1 MLIAI
6 RNSNTACMQLI
17 FVRTPTSARSHSSI
31 VPAGSSSWPSRM
43 GASCLLRM
51 AFLMSLLLSAAEL
64 STPLFL
70 LLLRPMLEQRVVIVL
85 PRSEELH
92 MHFAISER
100 ADDCCSCS
108 YQTGH
113 SSCA

>member
-1 MLIAI
+1 MPVAI
-6 RNSNTACMQLI
+6 NNSNTACMQLDY
-17 FVRTPTSARSHSSI
+17 VCTPASARSHSSM

-70 LLLRPMLEQRVVIVL
+70 LLLRPMLEQRVVIVS
-85 PRSEELH
+85 P
-92 MHFAISER
+92 R
-100 ADDCCSCS
+100 ADQLLKNAHAF
-108 YQTGH
+108 YNQRTP
-113 SSCA
+113 